1 MNISKDL
8 GLLDEEIKI
17 ASMPICDKVVSN
29 DIANDHILPDYLPE
43 IRRVLYSCATV
54 HSPAKY
60 ITSSGA
66 EFNGKI
72 DYNILYVG
80 GDGQL
85 YSASVSDEYDFE
97 IPLDLSGFDLN
108 DEIIT
113 CVDSLIDTLNVR
125 VIGPRKLNVKC
136 RFNSRTRLYGS
147 MPINYD
153 VEGNCNKESIETYV
167 SKEACVKILRCE
179 NELIEVSDETPIN
192 SEEVRVVSA
201 DGSVWIESVTAKNA
215 QAQVEGAVCLKIIY
229 MSSENGE
236 VENIYKKIP
245 FETVIDVEGLTAD
258 SLALAKGTVND
269 ISINII
275 DGSIVCDL
283 SFCVQVEAQHKT
295 EISYFKD
302 MYSTER
308 RSDCTYRSI
317 VIPKIGFTKNG
328 NFTFSERV
336 AVESTSIKSDA
347 AVVECFASVGIEK
360 TEQKEDS
367 IEVSGNVKFTLIVKN
382 NDEYSNVEF
391 ILPVKYEFDAVN
403 NVNSFE
409 TAMNVFECSARIDN
423 DTVSL
428 NAEIGVVSLGLANE
442 EITVLDKVL
451 FEEEINKDKGILTVC
466 YLGENDDLWTVAKKH
481 HVKRA
486 HLEKVN
492 NLNINNN
499 YLII

>member
-113 CVDSLIDTLNVR
+113 CVDSLIDTINVR

-136 RFNSRTRLYGS
+136 RFNSRARLYGS
-147 MPINYD
+147 IPINYD
-153 VEGNCNKESIETYV
+153 VNGNCNKESIETYIT
-167 SKEACVKILRCE
+167 KEACVKILRCE
-179 NELIEVSDETPIN
+179 NGLIEVSDETPIN

-201 DGSVWIESVTAKNA
+201 DGSVWIESVTSRNDHV
-215 QAQVEGAVCLKIIY
+215 QVEGAVCLKIIY
-229 MSSENGE
+229 LQSENGE

-245 FETVIDVEGLTAD
+245 FETIIDVEGVTPD
-258 SLALAKGTVND
+258 SLVLAKGTVND

-283 SFCVQVEAQHKT
+283 AFGVQVEAQQDT
-295 EISYFKD
+295 EITYLKD

-308 RSDCTYRSI
+308 RSDCTYRNI
-317 VIPKIGFTKNG
+317 VIPKIGFSKNG
-328 NFTFSERV
+328 NFTLSERLSI
-336 AVESTSIKSDA
+336 ESASIKSDA
-347 AVVECFASVGIEK
+347 SVVECFASVVVEK
-360 TEQKEDS
+360 TEQNES
-367 IEVSGNVKFTLIVKN
+367 SVEVLGNAKFALIVKN

-391 ILPVKYEFDAVN
+391 MLPVKYEFDAVN
-403 NVNSFE
+403 KADTFE
-409 TAMNVFECSARIDN
+409 SAMNVFECSARIDN
-423 DTVSL
+423 DTVCL
-428 NAEIGVVSLGLANE
+428 KAEISVSSLGLAKE
-442 EITVLDKVL
+442 EITLLDKVL

-466 YLGENDDLWTVAKKH
+466 YLGENEDLWTVAKKH

-486 HLEKVN
+486 HLEKIN
-492 NLNINNN
+492 NLNTNNN